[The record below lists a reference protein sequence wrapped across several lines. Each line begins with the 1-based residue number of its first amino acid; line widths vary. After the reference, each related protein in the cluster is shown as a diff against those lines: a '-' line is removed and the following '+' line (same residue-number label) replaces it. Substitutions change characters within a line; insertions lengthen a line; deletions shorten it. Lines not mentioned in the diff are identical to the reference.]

1 MVKERLER
9 QMGLQQSGIPGARLI
24 VAGELYA
31 LYVDV
36 LISFA
41 DCIRSIRSL
50 DSIVSIDL
58 ALDLSLRRRVRAPRA
73 HAFDVSLCGRIP
85 SLKSCVKNYSGNE
98 SSVFRETPR
107 AAAMRRRKASDKE

>member
-1 MVKERLER
+1 MLTF
-9 QMGLQQSGIPGARLI
+9 LSLLLI
-24 VAGELYA
+24 AFDQFDL
-31 LYVDV
+31 L
-36 LISFA
+36 
-41 DCIRSIRSL
+41 IRSSL
-50 DSIVSIDL
+50 SISLSIFRCGD
-58 ALDLSLRRRVRAPRA
+58 VRAPRA